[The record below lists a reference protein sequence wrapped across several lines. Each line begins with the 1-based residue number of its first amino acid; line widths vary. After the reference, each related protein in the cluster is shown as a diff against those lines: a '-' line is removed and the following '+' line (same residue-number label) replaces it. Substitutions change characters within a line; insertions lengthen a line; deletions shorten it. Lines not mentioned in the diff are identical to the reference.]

1 MKMYN
6 VYLKKCS
13 DFNVYEDEYMA
24 TTNNPNKWI
33 DTFND
38 DRDDDERLPNSEFVV
53 KEINKVIYGEKGEL
67 NGL

>member
-13 DFNVYEDEYMA
+13 DLNAYEDEYMA

-38 DRDDDERLPNSEFVV
+38 DRDDDDRLPNSEFVV
-53 KEINKVIYGEKGEL
+53 KEINKVIYQEKWEQK
-67 NGL
+67 